1 MRRYRSWG
9 TAPLLSTLLMVVL
22 HSFALHSAAAR
33 TRESLLYCLP
43 AETEPHG
50 LIRCVIQVL
59 DGYQQPTTNFDPSDF
74 IALTRTSNATAVVT
88 KSALVRGS
96 DNATVVFTLSVS
108 TAADV
113 LIRVYL
119 RENDV
124 IGGNAGM
131 GEVRGSGITVSVL
144 SWPTSRLGP
153 ITCTAQ
159 STGLALRS
167 ATICRA
173 ALYDKSNTP
182 SVVHSADVLFSEASA
197 LGNFVFTSGIK
208 ELVFSFTAPPTAPA
222 LVGTFTLTVSLRGK
236 DAHVNSDGAQ
246 AVQIPILYPGEVA
259 LSETTGLQCAAETR
273 PITCFITASGAQ
285 GPVTFNATHFRL
297 RVERSVGA
305 VAAAADTLGR
315 LTTNGSGAATRH
327 WVDVTDTFS
336 LSVTRSPLRPYV
348 GVVSWEPKLE
358 DSMYEARLRVFA
370 STDGQEVGAASRD
383 SAAAT
388 GNAADVAGSPYS
400 FMTGILPNAPSVT
413 LRGCRESVIAS
424 GNTTVCFID
433 LANGVS
439 GDTAFYAITT
449 SHRESSVSNLTYVA
463 HDAVCACRSLWFT
476 YHAPTALISPV
487 DDYIEVSMY
496 TDVVHSVSGMAI
508 ASNVPLRLD
517 VLPVVSR
524 SGHDTST
531 APTDAVLVSVG
542 ILFYGSVLAVGGVL
556 IVHRSRKAARIRR
569 KRALKERAMMQAM
582 DRRQGVPTPDAEILR
597 DNPSALTETPAMTT
611 TLDGAAAGHVF
622 LVRGGGTLLL
632 GSTSLGAIAVNPPL
646 PTVTGARGECATNSA
661 ACVSGAA
668 LTISSTNFNYRD
680 HAYQQFFVG
689 VTEARRSA
697 VRLTPTAVSMTDLT
711 ANLTVAHGT
720 PAGSYPVFVK
730 VQVCMMHM
738 MSPPRYVGNLVLQ
751 AGSASR
757 LDGDA
762 TRSAVGVSNAAVAPL
777 QRTSVRD
784 GDAFKAALVFEV
796 FFDGAGVS
804 RGATTS
810 VLSIMTAA
818 WASVGHMTSE

>member
-1 MRRYRSWG
+1 MRRYRSWSA
-9 TAPLLSTLLMVVL
+9 APLLSALLMVVL
-22 HSFALHSAAAR
+22 YSFALHSAAVR
-33 TRESLLYCLP
+33 TRESQLHCLP

-50 LIRCVIQVL
+50 LIRCVIQVRN
-59 DGYQQPTTNFDPSDF
+59 GYQQPTTNFNPSDF

-88 KSALVRGS
+88 KSALVRSS
-96 DNATVVFTLSVS
+96 DNATVVFTMSVS
-108 TAADV
+108 AAADV

-119 RENDV
+119 REKDAV
-124 IGGNAGM
+124 GGNAGM

-153 ITCTAQ
+153 ITCAAQ
-159 STGLALRS
+159 RTGLALRS
-167 ATICRA
+167 STICRA
-173 ALYDKSNTP
+173 ALYDESSTP

-222 LVGTFTLTVSLRGK
+222 HVSTFTLTVSLRGK
-236 DAHVNSDGAQ
+236 DADVNGGGAQ
-246 AVQIPILYPGEVA
+246 AVQIPVLHPGEVA

-285 GPVTFNATHFRL
+285 GLVTFNATHFRL

-305 VAAAADTLGR
+305 VAAAANTLGS
-315 LTTNGSGAATRH
+315 LTTNGSGAAIRH

-348 GVVSWEPKLE
+348 GVVSWEPKSQ

-370 STDGQEVGAASRD
+370 STDGQEVGAASGD
-383 SAAAT
+383 SAAVT
-388 GNAADVAGSPYS
+388 GNAVDVAGSPYS
-400 FMTGILPNAPSVT
+400 FTTGMLPNAPSVT

-439 GDTAFYAITT
+439 GDTALYAITT
-449 SHRESSVSNLTYVA
+449 SHRESSVSSVTYVA

-496 TDVVHSVSGMAI
+496 TDVEHSVSGMAM
-508 ASNVPLRLD
+508 ANNVPLRLG

-524 SGHDTST
+524 SGHDTSK

-556 IVHRSRKAARIRR
+556 IVRRSRKAASIRH

-582 DRRQGVPTPDAEILR
+582 DRRQGVPTLGAEILR
-597 DNPSALTETPAMTT
+597 DSPSALTETLAMTQT
-611 TLDGAAAGHVF
+611 PDGAAPGHVF
-622 LVRGGGTLLL
+622 LVRGGVGPNTSGYDTIDML
-632 GSTSLGAIAVNPPL
+632 GVGAGGAGGGGSRSTPPL
-646 PTVTGARGECATNSA
+646 VPA
-661 ACVSGAA
+661 AVVS
-668 LTISSTNFNYRD
+668 N
-680 HAYQQFFVG
+680 
-689 VTEARRSA
+689 
-697 VRLTPTAVSMTDLT
+697 
-711 ANLTVAHGT
+711 VA
-720 PAGSYPVFVK
+720 
-730 VQVCMMHM
+730 
-738 MSPPRYVGNLVLQ
+738 VLQ
-751 AGSASR
+751 DTFQSGS
-757 LDGDA
+757 D
-762 TRSAVGVSNAAVAPL
+762 
-777 QRTSVRD
+777 
-784 GDAFKAALVFEV
+784 
-796 FFDGAGVS
+796 
-804 RGATTS
+804 
-810 VLSIMTAA
+810 
-818 WASVGHMTSE
+818 